1 MIKLN
6 HFSDLL
12 KNKDVFGFYGY
23 LGMLHTMGLVS
34 RCTFRSEEDATTIR
48 FVKNA
53 GGILIAKTNV
63 PELNL
68 WTESRNNVYGQTCNP
83 YNTTRNVG
91 GSSGG
96 EGAIISACGSAF
108 SIASDIGGSTRMPAF
123 FNGVFG
129 FKPTAGL
136 TPLKGIGLR
145 KEDYPNSMA
154 EAGPIC
160 KKAED
165 LISILKIII
174 GEKASLLNLDAEVDI
189 RCLNIFYQESSG
201 DIRTSSVNWEM
212 RTALLK
218 AVQHFKEITGSATKV
233 SS

>member
-1 MIKLN
+1 
-6 HFSDLL
+6 
-12 KNKDVFGFYGY
+12 
-23 LGMLHTMGLVS
+23 MGLLFGNYQIYS
-34 RCTFRSEEDATTIR
+34 QS
-48 FVKNA
+48 
-53 GGILIAKTNV
+53 
-63 PELNL
+63 
-68 WTESRNNVYGQTCNP
+68 NN
-83 YNTTRNVG
+83 
-91 GSSGG
+91 
-96 EGAIISACGSAF
+96 
-108 SIASDIGGSTRMPAF
+108 
-123 FNGVFG
+123 
-129 FKPTAGL
+129 GL

-218 AVQHFKEITGSATKV
+218 AVQHFKEITGSATKSV
-233 SS
+233 PELNRQTLDMNLGPYIFSSGSMLPSRDIYKVVGLSKIEIPDSEYSYRLWRFWITQENFDIKLSITNGKV